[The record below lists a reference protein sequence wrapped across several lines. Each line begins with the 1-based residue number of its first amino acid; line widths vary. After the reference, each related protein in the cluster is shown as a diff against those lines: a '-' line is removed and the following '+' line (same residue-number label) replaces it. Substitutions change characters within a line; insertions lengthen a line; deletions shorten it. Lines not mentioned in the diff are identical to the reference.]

1 MTKSELQIDRDE
13 WKQQA
18 ESLQDEL
25 DSLNEA
31 YYELECK
38 LAYYED
44 HLLFNGIIDL
54 DNFIFRA
61 KVDGVWNEKLQQFI
75 DYYIKYH
82 NKKE

>member
-1 MTKSELQIDRDE
+1 MTKAELEKDRDE

-18 ESLQDEL
+18 ESLQEDL

-38 LAYYED
+38 LADYED
-44 HLLFNGIIDL
+44 SLLFNGIKDL

-82 NKKE
+82 NK